1 MNRSIALRAVVLAS
15 AATLLVL
22 SPDRRQRLG
31 AAVRRRMIQRM
42 EHMLAGLPEESPP
55 KLIMTILPQL
65 RKQNEEIVAMLR
77 EQNALLRD
85 QQAKKH

>member
-85 QQAKKH
+85 QQAKKP

>member
-1 MNRSIALRAVVLAS
+1 MSRSMALGTFVLAGV
-15 AATLLVL
+15 ATLLVL
-22 SPDRRQRLG
+22 SPDRRHRIG
-31 AAVRRRMIQRM
+31 AGVRRRMIQRM

-65 RKQNEEIVAMLR
+65 RKQNEEIIAMLR

-85 QQAKKH
+85 QQEKSH

>member
-1 MNRSIALRAVVLAS
+1 MNRSIALGTVVLAS
-15 AATLLVL
+15 VATWLVL
-22 SPDRRQRLG
+22 SPDRRHRIG
-31 AAVRRRMIQRM
+31 AGVSRRMAHRM

-65 RKQNEEIVAMLR
+65 HKQNEEIIDMLR

-85 QQAKKH
+85 QQGKKH